1 MGGVLN
7 PINFVTGTLGCGKS
21 YYSVKHIFRYLSE
34 GKRIACNF
42 DLLGDFWNT
51 AASRSA
57 VGKRLDGA
65 ARHQWGQDCRERAM
79 RFDNM
84 DDLYQYRLPGSGED
98 RGLLVFDEA
107 GLNLNRRMSR
117 QRSKADEQRH
127 ENPLAAMQFY
137 INMRKRGWTCLIIA
151 HSAKHLDD
159 QVQDLGGSIIRLR
172 NFSRVKMPIIGV
184 SLTKEPRFLA
194 IHFWPEVRT
203 ITKREFYGLDKKI
216 ARHYRSMDE
225 FEWEPKTRGLRHQ
238 ISPGRLGV
246 LVGPPDMAASPGAGA
261 ARSAGAHGAERVRDA
276 APDGT
281 APVVSD
287 LDAWLAA
294 SRRGNGA

>member
-21 YYSVKHIFRYLSE
+21 YYAVKHIFRYLSD

-42 DLLGDFWNT
+42 DLLDDFWNT
-51 AASRSA
+51 ACGRSA
-57 VGKRLDGA
+57 VGKRLSGV
-65 ARHQWGQDCRERAM
+65 ARYQWGQDCRERAL

-117 QRSKADEQRH
+117 QRSKADEERH

-159 QVQDLGGSIIRLR
+159 QVQDLGGSVIRLR
-172 NFSRVKMPIIGV
+172 NFARVKMPLVGI

-225 FEWEPKTRGLRHQ
+225 FEWAPATRGLRNQ
-238 ISPGRLGV
+238 ISPGPLGV
-246 LVGPPDMAASPGAGA
+246 VVGPAIGVASAGIGA
-261 ARSAGAHGAERVRDA
+261 ARSAAAPAAERGRSA
-276 APDGT
+276 AADGDGAT
-281 APVVSD
+281 VLD
-287 LDAWLAA
+287 LDAWLAG
-294 SRRGNGA
+294 SRQESPE

>member
-1 MGGVLN
+1 MSGVLN

-21 YYSVKHIFRYLSE
+21 YYAVKHIFNYLSE
-34 GKRIACNF
+34 GKRVACNF

-51 AASRSA
+51 ACRRSPL
-57 VGKRLDGA
+57 GKRLEGSD
-65 ARHQWGQDCRERAM
+65 RHQWGQDCRERAL

-84 DDLYQYRLPGSGED
+84 DDLYTYRLPGSGED

-117 QRSKADEQRH
+117 QRAKSDEQRH

-172 NFSRVKMPIIGV
+172 NFARVKMPVIGV

-225 FEWEPKTRGLRHQ
+225 FEWEPKTKGLRHHMN
-238 ISPGRLGV
+238 PGSLGV
-246 LVGPPDMAASPGAGA
+246 PVGQPFEATTPGIDV
-261 ARSAGAHGAERVRDA
+261 ARSAGAPVAERGRTA
-276 APDGT
+276 APDDD
-281 APVVSD
+281 APVVSA

-294 SRRGNGA
+294 SRLEDGS